1 MIVLQNFNK
10 IIGKFNASFLEKF
23 IFKIKL
29 FLKNQP
35 NTNDNDFTF
44 CCIANLI
51 KNINQYFKDDQEKE
65 NKLQLN
71 ELIKD
76 LFFFICEEFEYDYL
90 KPNQVFFFSNLKVLT
105 KYIIILFLLKS

>member
-1 MIVLQNFNK
+1 MKHSTQLIVLQNFNK

-35 NTNDNDFTF
+35 NTTDNDFTF
-44 CCIANLI
+44 CCIANI
-51 KNINQYFKDDQEKE
+51 IENINQHFKYDQE
-65 NKLQLN
+65 NLQFD

-76 LFFFICEEFEYDYL
+76 LFFFICEEFEYDYS
-90 KPNQVFFFSNLKVLT
+90 KANQVYFFH
-105 KYIIILFLLKS
+105 I